1 MSLTNDSWEWHLTPT
16 GWVLGTERLDQFVEQ
31 RPTPEDRVLSGRFE
45 EKLEDAFSQL
55 KLTWEVIWQDAD
67 ADAAYLLEK
76 FGEKPRHVAEN
87 LVSGAV

>member
-55 KLTWEVIWQDAD
+55 KLTWEVIWQDSD
-67 ADAAYLLEK
+67 ADVARLLEK